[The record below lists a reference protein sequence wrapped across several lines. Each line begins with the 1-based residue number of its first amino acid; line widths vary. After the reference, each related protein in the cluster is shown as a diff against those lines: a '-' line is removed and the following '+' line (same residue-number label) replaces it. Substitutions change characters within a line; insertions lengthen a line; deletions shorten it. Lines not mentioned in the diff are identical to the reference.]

1 MGHSPGHQHYYGG
14 GLSGGGQRKGIGL
27 LLSRLEAARDK
38 SRGHPR
44 SEQSPKIVEQGCP
57 TAVEC
62 LEIGG
67 LIVRGTLLPTPKEH
81 ADPLERQRA
90 YGGLVGLALVALRLG
105 IDLCPAGMPRGF
117 RRPFHEGVAAE
128 LRAWEAPVD
137 PRLLAATFGD
147 GCNPGVPLEFGGR
160 RRAVA
165 LCPKGDEQPGGEDG
179 PCARE
184 GLDEGESGMTL
195 GPRRDGVVK
204 GLDRLSGHAKLAD

>member
-62 LEIGG
+62 LERGG

-81 ADPLERQRA
+81 ADPLARQRA
-90 YGGLVGLALVALRLG
+90 YGGLVGLALVALLLG
-105 IDLCPAGMPRGF
+105 IDLCPEGMPRGF
-117 RRPFHEGVAAE
+117 RRPCHEGV
-128 LRAWEAPVD
+128 APVD

-147 GCNPGVPLEFGGR
+147 GCHTGVPLEFGGR

-165 LCPKGDEQPGGEDG
+165 LFPK
-179 PCARE
+179 
-184 GLDEGESGMTL
+184 
-195 GPRRDGVVK
+195 
-204 GLDRLSGHAKLAD
+204 